1 LALPGERRPF
11 VMDLGGGTLVLL
23 SLAGFVA
30 GAINAAAGGG
40 SLITFPVLIA
50 AGYPP
55 LIANVTNNVAV
66 FPGYITGVWGYRG
79 NLRGQ
84 RRRIVPLA
92 VVSAFGSTIG
102 VGLILVSSQG
112 AFEAVVP
119 FLVLAA
125 CALLAAQP
133 MIGRRLGEP
142 AGARERPGIGSLVG
156 QTLVAVYGGYFGA
169 ALGVAVIALLG
180 VFFDDTLQRLNAL
193 KALLQLVI
201 GAAAALGF
209 ALLAPVAWGAAAIVG
224 PASLAGGLVGARL
237 ARRVSDRVL
246 RSGIVAYGVL
256 AAVWLLL
263 R

>member
-1 LALPGERRPF
+1 
-11 VMDLGGGTLVLL
+11 MDLSVGSLVLL
-23 SLAGFVA
+23 AISGFVA

-40 SLITFPVLIA
+40 SLITFPALIA

-66 FPGYITGVWGYRG
+66 SPGYVTGAWGYRED
-79 NLRGQ
+79 LRGQ
-84 RRRIVPLA
+84 GRRIVPLA
-92 VVSAFGSTIG
+92 VVSAIGSIVG

-112 AFEAVVP
+112 AFDSVVP

-133 MIGRRLGEP
+133 AIGRRMGERT
-142 AGARERPGIGSLVG
+142 GAHERPGIGSLVA
-156 QTLVAVYGGYFGA
+156 QTLAAVYGGYFGA
-169 ALGVAVIALLG
+169 ALGVAVLALLG
-180 VFFDDTLQRLNAL
+180 VFFEDTLQRLNAL

-201 GAAAALGF
+201 GATAALGF
-209 ALLAPVAWGAAAIVG
+209 ALLTPVAWGAAAIVA

-237 ARRVSDRVL
+237 AQRVSDQVL
-246 RSGIVAYGVL
+246 RGGIVAYGVA
-256 AAVWLLL
+256 AAVWLFL